1 MFVCVQTPFIS
12 GTILK
17 IRDTKSLV
25 ELPSRKPSPVVSKTR
40 TKPSEF
46 ISGYKTLEKETMAI
60 SKIIGI
66 ILFFGGLALVVGG
79 IFATR
84 SLGDSVRT
92 FLGMGLTKDTLWY
105 FIGGAAAVVTS
116 LILLLS
122 GRS

>member
-1 MFVCVQTPFIS
+1 
-12 GTILK
+12 
-17 IRDTKSLV
+17 
-25 ELPSRKPSPVVSKTR
+25 
-40 TKPSEF
+40 
-46 ISGYKTLEKETMAI
+46 MAI

-105 FIGGAAAVVTS
+105 FIGGAAAVATS
-116 LILLLS
+116 LILLMG

>member
-1 MFVCVQTPFIS
+1 M
-12 GTILK
+12 
-17 IRDTKSLV
+17 SL
-25 ELPSRKPSPVVSKTR
+25 
-40 TKPSEF
+40 
-46 ISGYKTLEKETMAI
+46 

-79 IFATR
+79 IFASR

-92 FLGMGLTKDTLWY
+92 FLGMGLTKETLWY

-116 LILLLS
+116 LILLMG